1 MDIIFGIIF
10 ACFNY
15 IWLAL
20 DFIYSIILK
29 NSIKIEDFEHMG
41 YIHDKI
47 ILVTK
52 FENLNIYFKTKVMDR
67 ILGWIFLWCMILTYI
82 I

>member
-1 MDIIFGIIF
+1 
-10 ACFNY
+10 
-15 IWLAL
+15 
-20 DFIYSIILK
+20 LK

-67 ILGWIFLWCMILTYI
+67 ILG
-82 I
+82 